1 MTGQH
6 ELRPGAT
13 HQVPDWARAT
23 TIAALLTVALGI
35 IFIAFAWPSVRSA
48 PRDVPIGVTGP
59 AAQVAML
66 TERID
71 GVSPGAFAITHY
83 PSQAKLEEATQ
94 RRVVYGGFVLAP
106 PAPTVVV
113 ATGGSPAVAQT
124 LTGIGQQIGKQTGM
138 TVAIKD
144 LAPLA
149 SSDPRGVGLAA
160 AALPMTLG
168 GLLPATVLTL
178 LFPGRTWLKGLT
190 AAGFS
195 FLAAVTICVILDSWL
210 GVVTENFWGVT
221 AGLTL
226 GMMAISFSITGL
238 GALMGYPGIGLG
250 AVLAVLVGNPL
261 SGLTS
266 APEFLPKGLG
276 LLGQFLPP
284 GANGT
289 LLRSMAYFDGAG
301 SAGVIL
307 ILCCWVGFGAALLA
321 LDGVRQ
327 RAMVRGGEPTERELV
342 GAGM

>member
-1 MTGQH
+1 M
-6 ELRPGAT
+6 
-13 HQVPDWARAT
+13 
-23 TIAALLTVALGI
+23 ALLTVVLGV
-35 IFIAFAWPSVRSA
+35 IFIAFAWPSARSA

-59 AAQVAML
+59 AAQVDTL
-66 TERID
+66 TKRLE

-83 PSQAKLEEATQ
+83 PSQTKLEEATKN
-94 RRVVYGGFVLAP
+94 RAVYGGFVLAP
-106 PAPTVVV
+106 PTPTVVV

-124 LTGIGQQIGKQTGM
+124 LTGIGQQLGKQTGM
-138 TVAIKD
+138 TVSIKE
-144 LAPLA
+144 LAPLPP
-149 SSDPRGVGLAA
+149 SDPRGIGLAA

-168 GLLPATVLTL
+168 GILPAVALTL
-178 LFPGRTWLKGLT
+178 LFPGRAWLKALT

-195 FLAAVTICVILDSWL
+195 FLAAVTICIILDSWL
-210 GVVTENFWGVT
+210 GVITQNFWGVV

-226 GMMAISFSITGL
+226 GMMAMSFSITGL
-238 GALMGYPGIGLG
+238 GGLLGYPGIGLG
-250 AVLAVLVGNPL
+250 AALAVLVGNPL
-261 SGLTS
+261 SGLTA

-307 ILCCWVGFGAALLA
+307 ILCCWVGFGAAMLA

-327 RAMVRGGEPTERELV
+327 RATVRVSGETKPRVPELV
-342 GAGM
+342 

>member
-6 ELRPGAT
+6 EHRPGTA
-13 HQVPDWARAT
+13 HQVPDWARA
-23 TIAALLTVALGI
+23 IGVAALLTVALGV
-35 IFIAFAWPSVRSA
+35 IFIAFAWPSAHSA
-48 PRDVPIGVTGP
+48 PRDVPIGITGP
-59 AAQVAML
+59 AAQVAVV
-66 TERID
+66 TERLD
-71 GVSPGAFAITHY
+71 RASPGAFALTHY
-83 PSQAKLEEATQ
+83 PSQAKLEEAAKG
-94 RRVVYGGFVLAP
+94 RVIYGGFVLSP
-106 PAPTVVV
+106 PAPSVVI

-124 LTGIGQQIGKQTGM
+124 LSGIGQQLGKQTGLN
-138 TVAIKD
+138 VSVKD
-144 LAPLA
+144 LAPLP
-149 SSDPRGVGLAA
+149 STDPRGVGLAA

-168 GLLPATVLTL
+168 GLLPAAALTL
-178 LFPGRTWLKGLT
+178 LFPGRTWLKALT
-190 AAGFS
+190 ATGFS
-195 FLAAVTICVILDSWL
+195 FLGALTITAILDWL
-210 GVVTENFWGVT
+210 GATTENFWGVT

-238 GALMGYPGIGLG
+238 GAMLGFPGIGLG
-250 AVLAVLVGNPL
+250 AAVAILVGNPL

-307 ILCCWVGFGAALLA
+307 ILCCWVGFGAAMLA

-327 RAMVRGGEPTERELV
+327 RAALRSGAAERDPV
-342 GAGM
+342 GANA